1 MGFGFVREVDE
12 YGRLLLH
19 LYVVLYWRFCFYF
32 FVFFVQAYF
41 AYFKVD
47 EILECLGES
56 KVVSF
61 RRSFMGSDIFSR
73 AFFVNTIAG
82 MLVFPEI
89 HIKDGGFTR
98 DEFENIPR
106 LLKSQLRALVFVSFF
121 LGSSLLILWGV
132 GEYTGWLK

>member
-1 MGFGFVREVDE
+1 MSS
-12 YGRLLLH
+12 YSL
-19 LYVVLYWRFCFYF
+19 LYVASLGALFVCVVVLFIAQ
-32 FVFFVQAYF
+32 VYF
-41 AYFKVD
+41 AYFKLD

-61 RRSFMGSDIFSR
+61 RRLFIGRDFISR

-106 LLKSQLRALVFVSFF
+106 LLKSQLRALVFLSFF